1 VFTEKF
7 TVGSTTI
14 GNTENSLIIT
24 ADSIVYLPGFKEVEE
39 EGKPPRK
46 PRDR

>member
-1 VFTEKF
+1 LVTL
-7 TVGSTTI
+7 
-14 GNTENSLIIT
+14 ENSLITPLIV
-24 ADSIVYLPGFKEVEE
+24 VYLPGFKEVEE